1 MEITSV
7 LQNPLVHKI
16 LVWSLLGLSVGLAA
30 KILMPGRENM
40 GWIKT
45 ICLGLL
51 GSFLGNYLTPRFL
64 GWPHYSAF
72 SWQGIAIGISGALVL
87 VFINRIVTRS

>member
-1 MEITSV
+1 MDITSL
-7 LQNPLVHKI
+7 LQNSLVHKI
-16 LVWSLLGLSVGLAA
+16 LVWSLLGLGVGLAA
-30 KILMPGRENM
+30 KILMPGQENM

-51 GSFLGNYLTPRFL
+51 GSFLGNYFAPRLL
-64 GWPHYSAF
+64 GWPLYSAF

-87 VFINRIVTRS
+87 VIINRIVTRS

>member
-1 MEITSV
+1 MEITS
-7 LQNPLVHKI
+7 LLENPLVHKI
-16 LVWSLLGLSVGLAA
+16 LIWTLLGLGVGLAA

-51 GSFLGNYLTPRFL
+51 GSFLGNYFTPRL
-64 GWPHYSAF
+64 LDWPHYAAF
-72 SWQGIAIGISGALVL
+72 SWQGIAIGISGALILVL
-87 VFINRIVTRS
+87 INRIVTRS